1 MCSKCVYIYICVY
14 SIKLREN
21 TSFLGGFPPE
31 TSVSKPQ
38 GTCLQW
44 LDGGLFAEP
53 PSSAGDA
60 FLHRSKGL
68 FVRVVDRLRRDGP
81 TRPRAHH
88 VQVSSTF
95 MLIRFAHL
103 TTNIVM
109 LCRFLQTSIAFQYA
123 PTVHNN
129 VKNILMFFLRS
140 LYINSP
146 TFNLSLHWLSL
157 ARVPPAV
164 LPILVHSIEKCQ
176 DRGIADHPNTREAGA
191 NNVVDCGN
199 ESC

>member
-1 MCSKCVYIYICVY
+1 MKIHHFWEVFPL
-14 SIKLREN
+14 KRQ
-21 TSFLGGFPPE
+21 FLSHRVPA
-31 TSVSKPQ
+31 SSDLMVA
-38 GTCLQW
+38 C
-44 LDGGLFAEP
+44 FAEP

-146 TFNLSLHWLSL
+146 TFNLSLH
-157 ARVPPAV
+157 
-164 LPILVHSIEKCQ
+164 
-176 DRGIADHPNTREAGA
+176 
-191 NNVVDCGN
+191 
-199 ESC
+199 